1 MGFHLPELLS
11 MYQFIRG
18 EEVCFCTVKVCPTL
32 DGSVRNHN
40 ARIFLVLRLWHEDYN
55 TTLWA
60 NNTEKIKPHQPFSC
74 PRQGEEG
81 TNKTIPEEANTDFCW
96 RRWRMMFGE
105 KEKKKQLDSKC
116 PRDQVSQ
123 KRPRTWSVQSTRD
136 VRVTRPI
143 PGSMSPPRPV
153 SSIDGCAWEGYYKVR
168 WIKRFDD
175 DPLICEETCPWI
187 TRSNSWS
194 KSSSFIFCFSS
205 WKKKQS
211 FSSSYSE
218 DGFSCSSSRKW
229 RHDVIIHRW
238 QKWSSEVITHKIEVL
253 M

>member
-105 KEKKKQLDSKC
+105 KEKKKKNNLTLNARVIKC
-116 PRDQVSQ
+116 PKNAQGRGVC
-123 KRPRTWSVQSTRD
+123 KVL
-136 VRVTRPI
+136 VTSEWPD
-143 PGSMSPPRPV
+143 PSP
-153 SSIDGCAWEGYYKVR
+153 VR
-168 WIKRFDD
+168 WVRHGRF
-175 DPLICEETCPWI
+175 LRLMAVRGRGI
-187 TRSNSWS
+187 TKSGGSNDSTTIRWFAR
-194 KSSSFIFCFSS
+194 KLAPGLPALTRGLNHLHSSFVFLHE
-205 WKKKQS
+205 KKNKVFQVLIPKTD
-211 FSSSYSE
+211 FPVLLHGSE
-218 DGFSCSSSRKW
+218 DMMWLFTDDR
-229 RHDVIIHRW
+229 
-238 QKWSSEVITHKIEVL
+238 SEVLKW
-253 M
+253 